1 MPTVFHS
8 ELVWRLPSPE
18 KKRFLD
24 PGRAGVKDYNCLLY
38 FFPSHGLTSIQCWE
52 DFRLA
57 EAVMRV
63 VTILRLKTIV
73 TQWLLWK
80 EIKLPVKVCCS
91 QHAVYFWKENIGTL
105 CYWNQAKA
113 IQNSLSS
120 VSFIVRHFKR
130 MNYHLNEREKCYKC
144 FNGWSWEITNKFIW
158 NQTKFLAP
166 IAFFGLT
173 LSLMLNFNW
182 DVKWTWKR
190 CEGSRSMEQLQDYWV
205 ISQYTVTK

>member
-1 MPTVFHS
+1 MGNTHADLRVISLTKLSPHKRLQGTGRRAADPLIWKKPLKDYSLVPTVFHS

-120 VSFIVRHFKR
+120 FSFIVRHFKR
-130 MNYHLNEREKCYKC
+130 TREM
-144 FNGWSWEITNKFIW
+144 FQMF
-158 NQTKFLAP
+158 
-166 IAFFGLT
+166 
-173 LSLMLNFNW
+173 
-182 DVKWTWKR
+182 
-190 CEGSRSMEQLQDYWV
+190 
-205 ISQYTVTK
+205 